1 LKVAPDGHGLVSHA
15 GTRLL
20 ADLAERSGL
29 GADLSAALAPLVKAP
44 RRHAP
49 GEVVVDLAVMLADGG
64 ECVLDLK
71 TLRGQPGLFGEVAS
85 QRSAWRLL
93 DAIDEDMLAGLQA
106 ARAASRAR
114 AWAAGLAPAKL
125 TLDFDATLVNLHSEK
140 ERAEPTYKK
149 GFGYHPLLVYLDET
163 GEALAG
169 KLRPGSAGA
178 NKAADHV
185 ELLDAAVAQL
195 PVSTKADDPEGG
207 MDVLVRADTAGA
219 THGFV
224 DAIVERH
231 LEFSIGFDITEAVR
245 LAITDVPA
253 DAWQAPVT
261 QDLEERTEAGV
272 AEITGY
278 PVRPR
283 RLAPPVLHHQLG

>member
-1 LKVAPDGHGLVSHA
+1 MKVKSSHSRSSMAVKRSRRRPSLKVAADGHGLVSHA
-15 GTRLL
+15 GARLL

-49 GEVVVDLAVMLADGG
+49 GEVLVDLAVMLADGG

-85 QRSAWRLL
+85 QPTAWRLL
-93 DAIDEDMLAGLQA
+93 DAIDQDMHGRLQA
-106 ARAASRAR
+106 ARAASRTR

-149 GFGYHPLLVYLDET
+149 GFGYHPLLVYLDQT

-178 NKAADHV
+178 NKASDHV
-185 ELLDAAVAQL
+185 
-195 PVSTKADDPEGG
+195 
-207 MDVLVRADTAGA
+207 
-219 THGFV
+219 
-224 DAIVERH
+224 
-231 LEFSIGFDITEAVR
+231 
-245 LAITDVPA
+245 
-253 DAWQAPVT
+253 
-261 QDLEERTEAGV
+261 
-272 AEITGY
+272 
-278 PVRPR
+278 
-283 RLAPPVLHHQLG
+283 